1 MGKGL
6 LYARSYPVNDKISI
20 RIPTVGEILEDEARY
35 NSILSCVISTPY
47 DFMVYLDD
55 MGIDFEKLTDYDLF
69 LLLFPSLQAT
79 DTSILFGDL
88 DLSKFSPAINEENG
102 QVVLLNAEDDI
113 VIDRGVHDLICQAIR
128 KINHLEK
135 INRRPGNSEAKKYM
149 IERARIKL
157 QRAARRKKQSSEL
170 EKLIVALVNTEEFKY
185 GYEGVL
191 DLTIYQFRASV
202 DQIIRKIHF
211 NNTMIGVFA
220 GTVKAKE
227 LPQDDLT
234 WIPINK
240 K

>member
-1 MGKGL
+1 MGKSL

-20 RIPTVGEILEDEARY
+20 RIPTVGEILENEVAY

-47 DFMVYLDD
+47 DMMVYLDD
-55 MGIDFEKLTDYDLF
+55 MGIDFEKLTEYDLF
-69 LLLFPSLQAT
+69 LLLFPSLQSA
-79 DTSILFGDL
+79 DTSIVFGDL
-88 DLSKFSPAINEENG
+88 DLSKFSPAINEKNG
-102 QVVLLNAEDDI
+102 QVILLNAEDDI

-135 INRRPGNSEAKKYM
+135 VTRRPGNSEAKKYM

-157 QRAARRKKQSSEL
+157 QRAARRKRETSEL

-185 GYEGVL
+185 GYQEVL

-202 DQIIRKIHF
+202 DQIIHKIHF

-227 LPQDDLT
+227 LPQEDLT

>member
-1 MGKGL
+1 MGKSL

-20 RIPTVGEILEDEARY
+20 RIPTVGEILENEVAY

-55 MGIDFEKLTDYDLF
+55 MGIDFENLTEYDLF
-69 LLLFPSLQAT
+69 LLLFPSLQSA
-79 DTSILFGDL
+79 DTSIVFGDL
-88 DLSKFSPAINEENG
+88 DLSKFSPAINEKNG
-102 QVVLLNAEDDI
+102 QVILLNAEDDI

-135 INRRPGNSEAKKYM
+135 VTRRPGNSEAKKYM

-157 QRAARRKKQSSEL
+157 QRAARRKRETSEL

-185 GYEGVL
+185 GYQEVL

-202 DQIIRKIHF
+202 DQIIHKIHF

-227 LPQDDLT
+227 LPQEDLT

>member
-1 MGKGL
+1 MGKSL

-20 RIPTVGEILEDEARY
+20 RIPTVGEILENEVAY

-55 MGIDFEKLTDYDLF
+55 MGIDFEKLTEYDLF
-69 LLLFPSLQAT
+69 LLLFPSLQSA
-79 DTSILFGDL
+79 DTSIVFGDL
-88 DLSKFSPAINEENG
+88 DLSKFSPAINEKNG
-102 QVVLLNAEDDI
+102 QVILLNAEDDI

-128 KINHLEK
+128 KINLLEK
-135 INRRPGNSEAKKYM
+135 VTRRPGNSEAKKYM

-157 QRAARRKKQSSEL
+157 QRAARRKRETSEL
-170 EKLIVALVNTEEFKY
+170 KKLIVALVNTEEFKY
-185 GYEGVL
+185 GYQEVL

-202 DQIIRKIHF
+202 DQIIHKIHF

-227 LPQDDLT
+227 LPQEDLT

>member
-135 INRRPGNSEAKKYM
+135 NNRRPGNSEAKKYM

>member
-1 MGKGL
+1 MGKSL

-35 NSILSCVISTPY
+35 NSIVSCVISTPY

-55 MGIDFEKLTDYDLF
+55 MGIDFEELTEYDLF

-79 DTSILFGDL
+79 DTGILFGDL

-102 QVVLLNAEDDI
+102 QVVLLNLEDNI
-113 VIDRGVHDLICQAIR
+113 VIDRGVHDRICQAIR

-135 INRRPGNSEAKKYM
+135 VIRRPGNSEAKKYM

-157 QRAARRKKQSSEL
+157 QRAARRKKPSSEL
-170 EKLIVALVNTEEFKY
+170 ENLIVALVNTEEFKY
-185 GYEGVL
+185 GYEDVL
-191 DLTIYQFRASV
+191 DLTIYQFRASA

-227 LPQDDLT
+227 LPQEDLT

>member
-1 MGKGL
+1 MGKSL

-20 RIPTVGEILEDEARY
+20 RIPTVGEILENEVAY

-55 MGIDFEKLTDYDLF
+55 MGIDFEKLTEYDLF
-69 LLLFPSLQAT
+69 LLLFPSLQSA
-79 DTSILFGDL
+79 DTSIVFGDL
-88 DLSKFSPAINEENG
+88 DLSKFSPAVNEKNG
-102 QVVLLNAEDDI
+102 QVILLNAEDDI

-135 INRRPGNSEAKKYM
+135 VTRRPGNSEAKKYM

-157 QRAARRKKQSSEL
+157 QRAARRKRETSEL

-185 GYEGVL
+185 GYQEVL

-202 DQIIRKIHF
+202 DQIIHKIHF

-227 LPQDDLT
+227 LPQEDLT

>member
-1 MGKGL
+1 MGKSL
-6 LYARSYPVNDKISI
+6 LYARSYSVNDKISI
-20 RIPTVGEILEDEARY
+20 RIPTVGEILENEVAY

-55 MGIDFEKLTDYDLF
+55 MGIDFEKLTEYDLF
-69 LLLFPSLQAT
+69 LLLFPSLQSA
-79 DTSILFGDL
+79 DTSIVFGDL
-88 DLSKFSPAINEENG
+88 DLSKFSPAINEKNG
-102 QVVLLNAEDDI
+102 QVILLNAEDDI

-135 INRRPGNSEAKKYM
+135 VTRRPGNSEAKKYM

-157 QRAARRKKQSSEL
+157 QRAARRKRETSEL

-185 GYEGVL
+185 GYQEVL

-202 DQIIRKIHF
+202 DQIIHKIHF

-227 LPQDDLT
+227 LPQEDLT

>member
-1 MGKGL
+1 MGKSL

-20 RIPTVGEILEDEARY
+20 RIPTVGEILENEVAY

-55 MGIDFEKLTDYDLF
+55 MGIDFEKLTEYDLF
-69 LLLFPSLQAT
+69 LLLFPSLQSA
-79 DTSILFGDL
+79 DTSIVFGDL
-88 DLSKFSPAINEENG
+88 DLSKFSPAINEKNG
-102 QVVLLNAEDDI
+102 QVILLNAEDDI

-135 INRRPGNSEAKKYM
+135 VTRRPGNSEAKKYM

-157 QRAARRKKQSSEL
+157 QRAARRKRETSEL

-185 GYEGVL
+185 GYQEVL
-191 DLTIYQFRASV
+191 DLTIYQFRVSV
-202 DQIIRKIHF
+202 DQIIHKIHF

-227 LPQDDLT
+227 LPQEDLT

>member
-1 MGKGL
+1 MGKSL

-20 RIPTVGEILEDEARY
+20 RIPTVGEILENEVAY
-35 NSILSCVISTPY
+35 NSTLSCVISTPY

-55 MGIDFEKLTDYDLF
+55 MGIDFEKLTEYDLF
-69 LLLFPSLQAT
+69 LLLFPSLQSA
-79 DTSILFGDL
+79 DTSIVFGDL
-88 DLSKFSPAINEENG
+88 DLSKFSPAINEKNG
-102 QVVLLNAEDDI
+102 QVILLNAEDDI

-135 INRRPGNSEAKKYM
+135 VTRRPGNSEAKKYM

-157 QRAARRKKQSSEL
+157 QRAARRKRETSEL

-185 GYEGVL
+185 GYQEVL

-202 DQIIRKIHF
+202 DQIIHKIHF

-227 LPQDDLT
+227 LPQEDLT

>member
-1 MGKGL
+1 MGKSL

-20 RIPTVGEILEDEARY
+20 RIPTVWEILENEVAY

-55 MGIDFEKLTDYDLF
+55 MGIDFEKLTEYDLF
-69 LLLFPSLQAT
+69 LLLFPSLQSA
-79 DTSILFGDL
+79 DTSIVFGDL
-88 DLSKFSPAINEENG
+88 DLSKFSPAINEKNG
-102 QVVLLNAEDDI
+102 QVILLNAEDDI

-135 INRRPGNSEAKKYM
+135 VTRRPGNSEAKKYM

-157 QRAARRKKQSSEL
+157 QRAARRKRETSEL

-185 GYEGVL
+185 GYQEVL

-202 DQIIRKIHF
+202 DQIIHKIHF

-227 LPQDDLT
+227 LPQEDLT

>member
-1 MGKGL
+1 MGKSL

-20 RIPTVGEILEDEARY
+20 RIPTVGEILENEVAY

-55 MGIDFEKLTDYDLF
+55 MGIDFEKLTEYDLF
-69 LLLFPSLQAT
+69 LLLFPSLQSA
-79 DTSILFGDL
+79 DTSIVFGDL
-88 DLSKFSPAINEENG
+88 DLSKFSPAINEKNG
-102 QVVLLNAEDDI
+102 QVILLNAEDDI

-135 INRRPGNSEAKKYM
+135 VTRRPGNSEAKKYM

-157 QRAARRKKQSSEL
+157 QRAARRKRETSEL

-185 GYEGVL
+185 GYQEVL

-202 DQIIRKIHF
+202 DQIIHKIHF

-227 LPQDDLT
+227 LPQEDLT

>member
-1 MGKGL
+1 MGKSL

-35 NSILSCVISTPY
+35 NSIVSCVISTPY

-55 MGIDFEKLTDYDLF
+55 MGIDFEELTEYDLF

-79 DTSILFGDL
+79 DTGILFGDL

-102 QVVLLNAEDDI
+102 Q
-113 VIDRGVHDLICQAIR
+113 AIR

-135 INRRPGNSEAKKYM
+135 VIRRPGNSEAKKYM

-157 QRAARRKKQSSEL
+157 QRAARRKKPSSEL
-170 EKLIVALVNTEEFKY
+170 ENLIVALVNTEEFKY
-185 GYEGVL
+185 GYEDVL
-191 DLTIYQFRASV
+191 DLTIYQFRASA

-227 LPQDDLT
+227 LPQEDLT

>member
-1 MGKGL
+1 MWEKEV
-6 LYARSYPVNDKISI
+6 A
-20 RIPTVGEILEDEARY
+20 Y

-55 MGIDFEKLTDYDLF
+55 MGIDFEKLTEYDLF
-69 LLLFPSLQAT
+69 LLLFPSLQSA
-79 DTSILFGDL
+79 DTSIVFGDL
-88 DLSKFSPAINEENG
+88 DLSKFSPAINEMNG
-102 QVVLLNAEDDI
+102 QVILLNAEDDI

-135 INRRPGNSEAKKYM
+135 VTRRPGNSEAKKYM

-157 QRAARRKKQSSEL
+157 QRAARRKRETSEL

-185 GYEGVL
+185 GYQEVL

-202 DQIIRKIHF
+202 DQIIHKIHF

-227 LPQDDLT
+227 LPQEDLT